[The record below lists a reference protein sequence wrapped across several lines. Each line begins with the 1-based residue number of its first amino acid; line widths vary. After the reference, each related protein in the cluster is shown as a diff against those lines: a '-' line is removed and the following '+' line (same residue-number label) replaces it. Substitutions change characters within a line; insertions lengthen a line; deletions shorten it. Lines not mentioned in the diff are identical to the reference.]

1 MKIYN
6 VVKVPQGLG
15 YDDVD
20 YEALYQSGYTA
31 GYASGYTDGQED
43 CPGPIIE
50 MPLTFEMLSDGIL
63 YWKVES
69 YLSAT
74 VATIE
79 YSKDSG
85 NTWVSVSSTLEGTP
99 ISVYSGEIIQFR
111 GFSSAG
117 TYGSTFSGSTPEFRV
132 YGNIMSLIYG
142 DDFRGQ
148 TVLPDT
154 GRGGSF
160 GRLFQFCTGLTDTQ
174 KLKLPATSLVTDC
187 YSFMFWGDTSLVT
200 TPEILPASTLTEW
213 CYAGMFSGCSSL
225 TAAPEL
231 PATTLANDCYTGMF
245 AGCTSLTTAPD
256 LPAEVLVSSCYASMF
271 RRCSSLNYIK
281 CLARRLSGNSQTL
294 NWVKGVAENGTFVR
308 KSGLSWP
315 TGESGIPAN
324 WTVIEE

>member
-50 MPLTFEMLSDGIL
+50 KPLTFEILSDGIL

-154 GRGGSF
+154 GRGRSF
-160 GRLFQFCTGLTDTQ
+160 GRLFQFCTGLTDAQ
-174 KLKLPATSLVTDC
+174 ELKLPATSLVTDC

-200 TPEILPASTLTEW
+200 PPELPATDLIRE
-213 CYAGMFSGCSSL
+213 CYLGMFSGCTSL
-225 TAAPEL
+225 STAPEL
-231 PATTLANDCYTGMF
+231 PATTLAIECYGGMF
-245 AGCTSLTTAPD
+245 AGCSSLTTAPD
-256 LPAEVLVSSCYASMF
+256 LPAEMLVHLCYNSMF
-271 RRCSSLNYIK
+271 RGCSSLNYIK
-281 CLARRLSGNSQTL
+281 CLARRYDSGNSQTL
-294 NWVKGVAENGTFVR
+294 NWVKGVAENGTFV
-308 KSGLSWP
+308 KKGLRWQ
-315 TGESGIPAN
+315 TGDSGIPNN
-324 WTVIEE
+324 WTVIKV